1 MSDEKVIYL
10 NARAESWLFESFS
23 MYIFKQVFIL
33 MEENKIQLKLHEIHD
48 VTSNVHEK
56 KYDLAKQSYAFF
68 KWNKMSLLEI
78 FSTMWI

>member
-1 MSDEKVIYL
+1 
-10 NARAESWLFESFS
+10 

-68 KWNKMSLLEI
+68 K
-78 FSTMWI
+78 